1 MSNAIC
7 PRCGN
12 IMGLNDGH
20 FSCPNCEMYLATWAY
35 PVVARSLQQQAESR
49 QDYGEENEVTAQY
62 AIPH

>member
-1 MSNAIC
+1 
-7 PRCGN
+7 
-12 IMGLNDGH
+12 MGLNDGH